1 MNYPNILNGIPIQ
14 TSSMLNEFKPK
25 LELSSNASVTDE
37 FRATF
42 NKWLLDMFG
51 SERLF
56 YMTENGLI
64 MHPNNK
70 HFLIKEIDKGNFNL
84 APPLKVFDYA
94 EVK

>member
-25 LELSSNASVTDE
+25 LELSSNVSVTDE
-37 FRATF
+37 FRTSF

-51 SERLF
+51 AERAF
-56 YMTENGLI
+56 YMTVNGLFT
-64 MHPNNK
+64 HPNNK
-70 HFLIKEIDKGNFNL
+70 RFLLQEIDNGNFNIS
-84 APPLKVFDYA
+84 